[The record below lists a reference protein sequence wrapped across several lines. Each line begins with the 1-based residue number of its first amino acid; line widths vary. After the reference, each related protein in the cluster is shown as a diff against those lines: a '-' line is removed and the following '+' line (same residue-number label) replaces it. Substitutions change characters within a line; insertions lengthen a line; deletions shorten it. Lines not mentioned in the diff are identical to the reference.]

1 MKNRFHLKRD
11 VQDFKATNV
20 ITSEAPTFNSVSCTR
35 LIIVRK
41 YQSKLKKQ
49 KKRRK
54 ARIKQ
59 TCQCEVK
66 YG

>member
-20 ITSEAPTFNSVSCTR
+20 ITFEAPTFNSVSCAR

-49 KKRRK
+49 KEEERK
-54 ARIKQ
+54 
-59 TCQCEVK
+59 E
-66 YG
+66 